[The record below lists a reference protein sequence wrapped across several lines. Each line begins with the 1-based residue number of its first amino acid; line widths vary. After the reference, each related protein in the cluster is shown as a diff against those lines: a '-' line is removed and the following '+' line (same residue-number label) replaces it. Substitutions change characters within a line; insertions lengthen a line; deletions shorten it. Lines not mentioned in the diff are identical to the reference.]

1 MYFLIIILFISILM
15 ISNLKFYSLKNIN
28 SNEKKV
34 FIVLLVITNLIALG
48 SALMLDISAFSIP
61 TMIILSYLISSSLSL
76 LFNRLN
82 SSS

>member
-1 MYFLIIILFISILM
+1 M

-34 FIVLLVITNLIALG
+34 FLLLLVITNLISLGLALIF
-48 SALMLDISAFSIP
+48 DISAFSIP

>member
-1 MYFLIIILFISILM
+1 M

-34 FIVLLVITNLIALG
+34 FLILLVFTNLTDIGL
-48 SALMLDISAFSIP
+48 ALMFDISAFSIA
-61 TMIILSYLISSSLSL
+61 TLIILSYLISSSLSL

-82 SSS
+82 SSN

>member
-1 MYFLIIILFISILM
+1 M

-34 FIVLLVITNLIALG
+34 FLILLVVTNLIAIG
-48 SALMLDISAFSIP
+48 SALMFDISAFSIT

>member
-1 MYFLIIILFISILM
+1 MRRKFLI
-15 ISNLKFYSLKNIN
+15 
-28 SNEKKV
+28 
-34 FIVLLVITNLIALG
+34 LLVVTNLIAIG
-48 SALMLDISAFSIP
+48 SALMFDISAFSIT